1 MSTTKPFE
9 FEKALKE
16 LEEITV
22 WFESSDVDLD
32 AGLVKFE
39 RGMELAQQLKSHL
52 AGVENRV
59 EKIKQR
65 FSGTTPGAPAPAD
78 VDALAAPAPDTA
90 ADDDLPPLSDDDAP
104 TDQANLFRA

>member
-1 MSTTKPFE
+1 MTTPPFE

-16 LEEITV
+16 LEDITS

-39 RGMELAQQLKSHL
+39 RGMELAHQLKTHL
-52 AGVENRV
+52 SSVENRV

-65 FSGTTPGAPAPAD
+65 FAAGASS
-78 VDALAAPAPDTA
+78 AAT
-90 ADDDLPPLSDDDAP
+90 DLPEAP
-104 TDQANLFRA
+104 EADLDDQANLFRA

>member
-1 MSTTKPFE
+1 MATKPFE

-16 LEEITV
+16 LEDITL
-22 WFESSDVDLD
+22 WFESSDIDLD
-32 AGLVKFE
+32 VGLVKFE
-39 RGMELAQQLKSHL
+39 RGMELTQQLKAHL

-65 FSGTTPGAPAPAD
+65 FSGATTGEPT
-78 VDALAAPAPDTA
+78 DAQPLAATAGPAGS
-90 ADDDLPPLSDDDAP
+90 DDDLPPLSDDDAP